1 MQDGSADVPLGRKRA
16 AVRQEK
22 GRRVS
27 PERSNRTD
35 TILLTAG
42 LLLIGYLLG
51 DVLLLVFAAV
61 LIAVGL
67 DGAARAI
74 SGRLPIS
81 RGWAL
86 VGVAALLGALIVGSV
101 ATTAT
106 RLILQFR
113 QLTERLIDLAER
125 LRAWL
130 TEQGAMAVI
139 ERLEDEGVGLAGS
152 ARDMAGHVLSFGMS
166 AVGVFSSLII
176 LIVLTLFLAANPA
189 LYRGGAVRLVP
200 PKRRVMVEETLSA
213 IAHAL
218 RWWFL
223 GQLAS
228 MALLGVTVGLGLFA
242 LGIELWFALAVLT
255 ALLTFIPFVGPLIA
269 TVPVVAVGFAEGVQT
284 GVIVLVGYF
293 VIQNIEGNVLVPMIQ
308 HKAVDLAPA
317 LLIAVQVLFSLIF
330 GVVGLI
336 LAAPLTI
343 VAMVAV
349 QKLWVEHTLG
359 EKVR

>member
-1 MQDGSADVPLGRKRA
+1 MDSKRWI
-16 AVRQEK
+16 
-22 GRRVS
+22 
-27 PERSNRTD
+27 RTD

-42 LLLIGYLLG
+42 LLLIAYLLG

-61 LIAVGL
+61 LLAVGL

-74 SGRLPIS
+74 ATRSPVS

-86 VGVAALLGALIVGSV
+86 VGVALGIAAIIIGALGL
-101 ATTAT
+101 TAA
-106 RLILQFR
+106 RLFQQFQELR
-113 QLTERLIDLAER
+113 ERMVDFVER
-125 LRAWL
+125 VHAWL
-130 TEQGAMAVI
+130 TEIGAIAAM
-139 ERLEDEGVGLAGS
+139 EDMDDDNGGLADAAG
-152 ARDMAGHVLSFGMS
+152 DIAGHVMTYGMS
-166 AVGVFSSLII
+166 AVGAVTSIII

-189 LYRGGAVRLVP
+189 LYRGGTLRLVP
-200 PKRRVMVEETLSA
+200 PDRRAVVADTLAA

-228 MALLGVTVGLGLFA
+228 MALLGVTVGLGLFV

-255 ALLTFIPFVGPLIA
+255 ALLTFIPVLGPLIA
-269 TVPVVAVGFAEGVQT
+269 TVPIVAVGFTEGTQT
-284 GVIVLVGYF
+284 GLIVLVGYI
-293 VIQNIEGNVLVPMIQ
+293 VIQNVEGNVLVPMIQ
-308 HKAVDLAPA
+308 QKAVDLAPA
-317 LLIAVQVLFSLIF
+317 LLISVQVLLGLIF
-330 GVVGLI
+330 GLVGLI

-359 EKVR
+359 EKVT